1 MRSLR
6 YAIVLTALIGSAA
19 PALADD
25 AKPRP
30 KADPNRLICEDQ
42 PVLGSRLGG
51 KRVCLTRAQWDD
63 KYRQERQMIE
73 RSQVNSCQKGAG
85 C

>member
-1 MRSLR
+1 MRSLH
-6 YAIVLTALIGSAA
+6 YAVVFAALIGSAT
-19 PALADD
+19 PVLADG
-25 AKPRP
+25 AKPRA
-30 KADPNRLICEDQ
+30 KADPDKVICEDQ
-42 PVLGSRLGG
+42 PILGSRLGG
-51 KRVCLTRAQWDD
+51 KRICLTRAQWDD